1 MRKGY
6 KAVVVFFGVML
17 LVLGMA
23 FFGQTSAQV
32 ISGDLVGTVMDK
44 TGAVVPS
51 ARVEATKVDTGV
63 KYETKANENGEYRFN
78 NPADWYLQCV
88 GVDGELRDDDHQRIF
103 DRIEQDQY
111 AADHAGSEGCGH
123 VDRGIEHDSST
134 GYDDQ
139 RNCNP
144 HLNPEMFEIP
154 RLPARAVR
162 EAAF

>member
-1 MRKGY
+1 VRKGY
-6 KAVVVFFGVML
+6 KAVVNFFGVTL

-78 NPADWYLQCV
+78 NLPIGTYNVSASTANFATTTINGFVVALNKTSTLLITLEIKGAVTSIEVSGTTAALDTTTSQLQSTFESK
-88 GVDGELRDDDHQRIF
+88 DISDSAI
-103 DRIEQDQY
+103 
-111 AADHAGSEGCGH
+111 AAREG
-123 VDRGIEHDSST
+123 T
-134 GYDDQ
+134 
-139 RNCNP
+139 
-144 HLNPEMFEIP
+144 
-154 RLPARAVR
+154 A
-162 EAAF
+162 AAF